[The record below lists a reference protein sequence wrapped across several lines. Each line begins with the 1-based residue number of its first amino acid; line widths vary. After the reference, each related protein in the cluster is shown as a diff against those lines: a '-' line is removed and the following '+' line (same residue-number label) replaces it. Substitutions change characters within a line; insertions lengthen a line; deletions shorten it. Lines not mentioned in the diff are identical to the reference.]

1 VSEIAK
7 RLRDRRQNVWNEA
20 KALTDKTTEENRA
33 FTAEE
38 QGTWDQLNEELDKL
52 DARIKSVLDGEK
64 RSKDADDAMERLAG
78 TGRGVE
84 RRDGTIAAPGEQELA
99 DKFRKLARGEI
110 RSIDVALPSHAERR
124 AIVESRNFRG
134 LTGLI
139 ESRVLQDS
147 TANMPLPSSFIGQL
161 YQYLVDTS
169 TIRGAN
175 PTVYTTSSGET
186 LTIPRSTAEGSATWF
201 GEGVQITASDPTLSS
216 VALSAYKVGKV
227 VYVSTELLED
237 TGFDLLGF
245 ISEHA
250 GRNVGIAVDAGYVVG
265 TGTSQPTG
273 FVATATVAVTG
284 AVGTTV
290 SLGTA
295 NQGDYLIDL
304 FHSVIPQYRTRA
316 SWVMNDST
324 VKVVRKVK
332 DTTGQYLW
340 QPGLV
345 AGAPDTI
352 LGRPV
357 YADPNVAV
365 MAANAKSI
373 AFGDFG
379 GYWIR
384 DVTPLRFDRSD
395 DFKFDTDVVSF
406 RILYR
411 TDGKLGDTNAVKL
424 FQNSAT

>member
-7 RLRDRRQNVWNEA
+7 RLRDRRQNVWEQA
-20 KALTDKTTEENRA
+20 KELADRAAEENRQ

-38 QGTWDQLNEELDKL
+38 QGTWDACNEELDKL
-52 DARIKSVLDGEK
+52 DQRIKAVLDGEK
-64 RSKDADDAMERLAG
+64 RSKEADEAFERLAG
-78 TGRGVE
+78 GPGVTE
-84 RRDGTIAAPGEQELA
+84 RRDGSLVTPGEKDLA
-99 DKFRKLARGEI
+99 DRFRKLAAGEV
-110 RSIDVALPSHAERR
+110 RSIDITLPTVAERR
-124 AIVESRNFRG
+124 AILARRG
-134 LTGLI
+134 LGGLI
-139 ESRVLQDS
+139 EARTLQDS
-147 TANMPLPSSFIGQL
+147 NVPLPTTFITQL

-169 TIRGAN
+169 TIRGTN

-186 LTIPRSTAEGSATWF
+186 LTVPRSTAEGSATWF
-201 GEGVQITASDPTLSS
+201 GEAVQITAADPTLSS
-216 VALSAYKVGKV
+216 VSLGAFKVGKV
-227 VYVSTELLED
+227 VYVSNELLSD

-250 GRNVGIAVDAGYVVG
+250 GRNIGIAVDTGYVAG
-265 TGTSQPTG
+265 TGTTQPTG
-273 FVATATVAVTG
+273 FTGAATVAVTG

-304 FHSVIPQYRTRA
+304 YHSVIPQYRSRA
-316 SWVMNDST
+316 SWVLHDSSI
-324 VKVVRKVK
+324 KVVRKVK

-340 QPGLV
+340 QPGLT
-345 AGAPDTI
+345 AGAPDTL
-352 LGRPV
+352 LGRPA
-357 YADPNVAV
+357 YADPNMPV

-406 RILYR
+406 RALYR